1 MMLSRTQEIRVR
13 AVLLDHPLGTI
24 RTFCLEHLAVAA
36 KVPTEHAADLAA
48 FVRVLRSRGDCQT
61 HVGGF
66 CDAEAHH
73 TDTLLVWKP
82 LDPAAAQG
90 HAG

>member
-1 MMLSRTQEIRVR
+1 MILSRAQEVRVR
-13 AVLLDHPLGTI
+13 EALGDHPPGTI
-24 RTFCLEHLAVAA
+24 RTFCLGHLAVAA

-61 HVGGF
+61 HDGGF

-82 LDPAAAQG
+82 LNKAAAQDL
-90 HAG
+90 AS